1 MITTESVA
9 AFDRATKEMTA
20 KLPLIVKDMRD
31 TADALER
38 AKAEVD
44 ALNHEISTMNITMT
58 DLRADKMA
66 MDARI
71 GALLQENARLEALLN
86 NIGLSIKN
94 SQQVQDGLAVLAAH
108 RNGKVIEEPSA
119 RTMLADIV
127 RDAEDDL
134 NAQVEANR
142 RS

>member
-9 AFDRATKEMTA
+9 GIERASKDVIA
-20 KLPLIVKDMRD
+20 KLPLIIKDMRE
-31 TADALER
+31 TAEALEH
-38 AKAEVD
+38 AKAEVE
-44 ALNHEISTMNITMT
+44 AVHHEMDTMNVAMK
-58 DLRADKMA
+58 DLRDDKRA

-127 RDAEDDL
+127 HDAQ
-134 NAQVEANR
+134 A
-142 RS
+142 

>member
-20 KLPLIVKDMRD
+20 KLPLIVRDMKE
-31 TADALER
+31 TAEALEKAR
-38 AKAEVD
+38 AENL
-44 ALNHEISTMNITMT
+44 ALEHEINTMNVTMV
-58 DLRADKMA
+58 DLRSDKLA

-127 RDAEDDL
+127 HGT
-134 NAQVEANR
+134 
-142 RS
+142 